1 MDKKRSRGKNVEQ
14 IEGKLDEAKQ
24 LVSRLPINENLVS
37 SIEFSQNWSESSNKY
52 QQKWDQQAKSN
63 YNLAKKIAKSIK

>member
-14 IEGKLDEAKQ
+14 IEAKLDEAKQ